1 MADETVRK
9 WGRINYVEPT
19 NFFERMEGTR
29 EDAINFPYEDYN
41 MAVDL
46 SIRIAD
52 RYSCGWG
59 KETGEGRVLNYS
71 TNTGTISFLG
81 GTRGYSSTDNEDDS
95 YLTTNYTDVSM
106 TSPGSNTSECLGIES
121 ISITYKS
128 WFYPQ
133 VVIKFVDVRGATVM
147 LPAESGYYNP
157 NDNGNGQSIYKS
169 LFTFPYPIFTLKVK
183 GFYGKGVTYQLAVE
197 KIQMDLDSATGNF
210 NITVSF
216 IGYVFGIYADMP
228 MTYLA
233 VAPYTEEG
241 MKYWRNKVESGTF
254 SFRDSAGNV
263 QCGMMTIPE
272 LRLKLAQ
279 AATSEESVSVAS
291 EGERV
296 RKNLD
301 EQVDKTQ
308 ALIDNWP
315 LSGWYEPSGCPFMY
329 KIERSPAALDDFR
342 TTVSGYV
349 GNVSG
354 YDHTYGTMYLN
365 SMEPLVRYAEKK
377 SDVNNV
383 YFVKDENGTFVPKE
397 DKPLFEQSNM
407 RKYDSYIK
415 PYQNVLSYI
424 TESVKDGQFFYV
436 YVFLK
441 FSSGLN
447 MGSVIKRLKDKIDA
461 INDSKTAQEMAY
473 REKQDAAI
481 EKALGFRPSVKNI
494 YDMVFAHM
502 DTFMHVFYTMTK
514 AIKDQLD
521 GTNGAQKMYRSKA
534 YYRISDGET
543 DTEDEKVTVNGA
555 ETVNTN
561 ERSGYLPPFAAYYKE
576 ESVSEKN
583 RSEGE
588 NKKVLRW
595 PGELTNGTDLKEV
608 NFVTDLLG
616 AAELYG
622 DKAGDVGRII
632 ASMSSGTTGG
642 NGAGQGGA
650 PSADI
655 SEMIPLTTFDF
666 IYKDRLPNPY
676 DGVKSRVFRNEDG
689 IEGEILGIFALR
701 AYYYLCTND
710 KNKTK
715 EARGFGILEALN
727 LFKSVGDRYSDSFIK
742 FIRKYADG
750 ANRRDERTDFINA
763 ITGTKGD
770 HAWTDASAVN
780 LKPNLFKKEY
790 DGLWYSYHVTD
801 LKDGVCCQ
809 MYPMHFTDF
818 KSLKGR
824 YAEGTESLLKDSS
837 FLNVM
842 NVEDAYRI
850 YPDIADSFFVYE
862 TRDYIKD
869 VFNSL
874 ETEINE
880 AKNYLEEHKDEYGSR
895 SGSEYGE
902 VRKSNKT
909 LKHYEN
915 NIAESFGE
923 KAYGTGIVVDS
934 EGNNVAPKRVRE
946 IISEGTDE
954 DIDGLYVKF
963 PSLVDEDKGESVFE
977 TPIYM
982 AQTDI
987 RSKAFLFLQSV
998 PVKGEGE
1005 RGGIDSENANG
1016 VSLKVRLLREG
1027 SYYWRMEESAN
1038 DPTGDVIRYPEK
1050 HIASYKHPAM
1060 DETFMGA
1067 KKERNYETINMIAAD
1082 DGKREYI
1089 KWREPE
1095 GTTPSRRRV
1104 LRDYFEK
1111 WATSTDERSGFAA
1124 NEARLRNEELYSK
1137 DPAWWQREEKAD
1149 ESTRTMAK
1157 GLDIKWLAADNER
1170 QTFQAV
1176 EARKL
1181 QVFLRDLFF
1190 SIYTTLEI
1198 YDGIYHTDVGS
1209 GYVSMS
1215 CPEST
1220 MRDAFNGFMSELNA
1234 IYGRTV
1240 KDLEKNPEEYDRK
1253 AGQKAAMNPFK
1264 NTDLRLSTYLT
1275 LKSLYDKWLCSPHN
1289 GAENTWRL
1297 SRTSN
1302 SDMGY
1307 SSTNALTESPAGRS
1321 DFDNFI
1327 YVDTFYHDIG
1337 YKLLVN
1343 ITKVSSWLS
1352 SCLPTSNTESSEG
1365 LMQYTGRTVFEFL
1378 TEVAQDL
1385 GATLMALPSRFGL
1398 YRVDDIEKMFTPV
1411 SINDSWD
1418 EDTSSFIFM
1427 YSYKPSEHLG
1437 DYNSRSCDMN
1447 GWSPNGDGLDLTD
1460 EELMGE
1466 MFRDDGYTVPSFAVT
1481 FAKQNQS
1488 IFKNIT
1494 LNTENAGVTEA
1505 GLAATFNIAAKASES
1520 PRESTLYGQD
1530 LYRVFSQYA
1539 YQCGVDT
1546 MGNMQITPLMYFQLN
1561 NVPMWR
1567 GAYMIKSVSHTIS
1580 AGNIQTHFDGLRMS
1594 RYAVPVADGAVI
1606 TVKDTGERGGTD
1618 SAGAETGYSSAAWSA
1633 AGAEADTQANNK
1645 IALSDRID
1653 FSESNITPSKPIIA
1667 LTPAHGPKTSKW
1679 REYEWSQKV
1688 VDRIAAILREYRFSD
1703 GTSYADNIQI
1713 CNVGGK
1719 HTSRS
1724 GYSMYQTRQL
1734 ISRYGSRQVISVV
1747 PHWNAG
1753 SGQYHMVMVNKASSG
1768 SRSDSMKLA
1777 ECLRG
1782 EFEAVKNNRTN
1793 FSKIPEGM
1801 LNGECKIEPLG
1812 EKNTDG
1818 APQLNCACVLTEN
1831 WFVDYPEGCKWDS
1844 ESYGKT
1850 GADGRY
1856 LTGRGWL
1863 SDSYEGIEV
1872 IARAHAQ
1879 GIRRYIETLS

>member
-19 NFFERMEGTR
+19 NFFDRMEGTR

-59 KETGEGRVLNYS
+59 EETGEGRELNYS

-81 GTRGYSSTDNEDDS
+81 GTRGYSSTDNKDDS

-106 TSPGSNTSECLGIES
+106 TSPGNNTSECLGIES

-133 VVIKFVDVRGATVM
+133 VVVKFVDVRGATVM
-147 LPAESGYYNP
+147 QPAESGYYNP
-157 NDNGNGQSIYKS
+157 NDNGNGRSLYKS

-197 KIQMDLDSATGNF
+197 KIQMDLDSTTGNF

-241 MKYWRNKVESGTF
+241 MKYWRNNVENGSFT
-254 SFRDSAGNV
+254 FRDSAGNV

-301 EQVDKTQ
+301 EQIGKTQ

-315 LSGWYEPSGCPFMY
+315 LSGWYEPSGCPFLY
-329 KIERSPAALDDFR
+329 RIERSPDVLDDFR

-354 YDHTYGTMYLN
+354 YDRTYGTLYLN
-365 SMEPLVRYAEKK
+365 DMEPLVRYAEKK
-377 SDVNNV
+377 SDVRSV
-383 YFVKDENGTFVPKE
+383 YFVKDENGVFVPKE
-397 DKPLFEQSNM
+397 DRPMLEMSNM
-407 RKYDSYIK
+407 RKYENYIK
-415 PYQNVLSYI
+415 PYQAALSYI
-424 TESVKDGQFFYV
+424 AESVKGGQFFYV
-436 YVFLK
+436 YVFPK
-441 FSSGLN
+441 FSSDLV
-447 MGSVIKRLKDKIDA
+447 MGSVIGRLENKITS
-461 INDSKTAQEMAY
+461 ITDSKTEQEKAY
-473 REKQDAAI
+473 REMQDAAI

-494 YDMVFAHM
+494 YDLVFAHM

-521 GTNGAQKMYRSKA
+521 GTNGAQKMYRSKT

-543 DTEDEKVTVNGA
+543 DTENETVMVNGA
-555 ETVNTN
+555 ETANAN
-561 ERSGYLPPFAAYYKE
+561 ERSGYLPPFAAFYKE

-622 DKAGDVGRII
+622 DKAGDVERII
-632 ASMSSGTTGG
+632 ASMSSETTGG

-655 SEMIPLTTFDF
+655 SGMIPLTTFDF
-666 IYKDRLPNPY
+666 VYKDRVPNPY
-676 DGVKSRVFRNEDG
+676 DGVKSRIFKNEDG

-701 AYYYLCTND
+701 AYYYLCAND
-710 KNKTK
+710 RNNSK
-715 EARGFGILEALN
+715 EARGFGILEAIN
-727 LFKSVGDRYSDSFIK
+727 LFKSVGDRYSDSFVK

-770 HAWTDASAVN
+770 YAWTDASAVN
-780 LKPNLFKKEY
+780 LRPNLFRKEY
-790 DGLWYSYHVTD
+790 DGIRYDYHVTD
-801 LKDGVCCQ
+801 IRDGVRCQ
-809 MYPMHFTDF
+809 MYPMRFTDF
-818 KSLKGR
+818 KSLRGK
-824 YAEGTESLLKDSS
+824 YAEGTESLLKDPS

-842 NVEDAYRI
+842 DVEGAYGI
-850 YPDIADSFFVYE
+850 YPEIAETFFLYE

-874 ETEINE
+874 ETEVNE
-880 AKNYLEEHKDEYGSR
+880 AKNYLETHKDEYGSR

-902 VRKSNKT
+902 VRKTNKT

-915 NIAESFGE
+915 NIAESFDE
-923 KAYGTGIVVDS
+923 KAYGAGIVVDS
-934 EGNNVAPKRVRE
+934 DGSNVSPKRVRK

-954 DIDGLYVKF
+954 DIEGLYVKF

-987 RSKAFLFLQSV
+987 RCKAFLFLQSV
-998 PVKGEGE
+998 PVKGEGD
-1005 RGGIDSENANG
+1005 RGGIDSENTNG
-1016 VSLKVRLLREG
+1016 VSLKARLLREG
-1027 SYYWRMEESAN
+1027 SYYWRMEESPS
-1038 DPTGDVIRYPEK
+1038 DGDVIRYPES
-1050 HIASYKHPAM
+1050 HIASYKHPKL

-1067 KKERNYETINMIAAD
+1067 KKERGYETINMIDSD

-1089 KWREPE
+1089 KWKEPE

-1104 LRDYFEK
+1104 LREYFEK
-1111 WATSTDERSGFAA
+1111 WATSTDERKGFAA
-1124 NEARLRNEELYSK
+1124 NEARLRNEALYSK
-1137 DPAWWQREEKAD
+1137 DPAWYQREEKAD
-1149 ESTRTMAK
+1149 ESTRTLAK
-1157 GLDIKWLAADNER
+1157 GLDIRWLAGDNEL

-1190 SIYTTLEI
+1190 GINTTLDV
-1198 YDGIYHTDVGS
+1198 YDGIYHTDTSS
-1209 GYVSMS
+1209 GYVSLS
-1215 CPEST
+1215 CPESS
-1220 MRDAFNGFMSELNA
+1220 MRNAFNGFMSELSA

-1240 KDLEKNPEEYDRK
+1240 KDLEKNPGEYDRK
-1253 AGQKAAMNPFK
+1253 AGQKAATNPFK
-1264 NTDLRLSTYLT
+1264 NTDLRLSAYLT

-1297 SRTSN
+1297 SRNSN

-1307 SSTNALTESPAGRS
+1307 SGTNALTESIAGRS

-1437 DYNSRSCDMN
+1437 DYESQSCDMN

-1606 TVKDTGERGGTD
+1606 TTKDTGDRAGEDTVSTETMMPIVAGGTG
-1618 SAGAETGYSSAAWSA
+1618 SNGIGNVP
-1633 AGAEADTQANNK
+1633 ANPAY
-1645 IALSDRID
+1645 ALSDRIN
-1653 FSESNITPSKPIIA
+1653 FSESNITPKKPIIA
-1667 LTPAHGPKTSKW
+1667 LTPAHGPKTSK
-1679 REYEWSQKV
+1679 RSEYYWSQEV
-1688 VDRIAAILREYRFSD
+1688 VKQIAAILSEYRFSD

-1724 GYSMYQTRQL
+1724 GYSMFQTKEL
-1734 ISRYGSRQVISVV
+1734 IMRYGSDRVLSVV
-1747 PHWNAG
+1747 PHWNGGA
-1753 SGQYHMVMVNKASSG
+1753 GQYHMVMVNKASLG
-1768 SRSDSMKLA
+1768 TRSDSMRLA
-1777 ECLRG
+1777 ECMRG
-1782 EFEAVKNNRTN
+1782 EFEAVRNMRGQFTKL
-1793 FSKIPEGM
+1793 PEGM
-1801 LNGECKIEPLG
+1801 LNGDCRITPLG

-1831 WFVDYPEGCKWDS
+1831 WFADYPSGSRWDS
-1844 ESYGKT
+1844 EDEKIYG
-1850 GADGRY
+1850 GFGGDGRY

-1863 SDSYEGIEV
+1863 SDEGIEV

-1879 GIRRYIETLS
+1879 GIRRYIETLP

>member
-1 MADETVRK
+1 MADEKVRK

-59 KETGEGRVLNYS
+59 KETGGEQVLNYS

-133 VVIKFVDVRGATVM
+133 VVVKFVDVRGATVM
-147 LPAESGYYNP
+147 QPAESGYYNP
-157 NDNGNGQSIYKS
+157 NDNGNGRTLYKS

-197 KIQMDLDSATGNF
+197 KIQMDLDSTTGNF

-241 MKYWRNKVESGTF
+241 MKYWRNNVENGSFT
-254 SFRDSAGNV
+254 FRDSAGNV

-279 AATSEESVSVAS
+279 AATSEEAVSVAS

-301 EQVDKTQ
+301 EQVEKTQ

-329 KIERSPAALDDFR
+329 KIERSPAVYDDFR

-354 YDHTYGTMYLN
+354 YDRTYGTMYLS
-365 SMEPLVRYAEKK
+365 SMEPLVRYADKK
-377 SDVNNV
+377 SDIKNV
-383 YFVKDENGTFVPKE
+383 YFVKDENGTFVPKD
-397 DKPLFEQSNM
+397 DKPWVGMGNIDYYNL
-407 RKYDSYIK
+407 YIK
-415 PYQNVLSYI
+415 TYQSVLSYI
-424 TESVKDGQFFYV
+424 AETVRDGQFFYV
-436 YVFLK
+436 YVFPK
-441 FSSGLN
+441 FSADLN
-447 MGSVIKRLKDKIDA
+447 MGSVIGRLEDKINTISDT
-461 INDSKTAQEMAY
+461 KTTQERAY
-473 REKQDAAI
+473 REMQDAAI

-494 YDMVFAHM
+494 YDLVFAHM

-514 AIKDQLD
+514 GIKDQLD
-521 GTNGAQKMYRSKA
+521 GTNGAQKMYRSKT

-543 DTEDEKVTVNGA
+543 DTENEKVIVNGA
-555 ETVNTN
+555 ETVNIN
-561 ERSGYLPPFAAYYKE
+561 ERSGYLPPFAAFYKE

-622 DKAGDVGRII
+622 DRAGIVERII
-632 ASMSSGTTGG
+632 KSMSSGTTGG
-642 NGAGQGGA
+642 NGAGPGGA

-655 SEMIPLTTFDF
+655 TGMIPLTTFDF

-676 DGVKSRVFRNEDG
+676 DGVKLRIFKNEDG

-701 AYYYLCTND
+701 AYYYLCTNER
-710 KNKTK
+710 NNSK
-715 EARGFGILEALN
+715 EARGFGILEAIN

-750 ANRRDERTDFINA
+750 SNRGDERTDFINA
-763 ITGTKGD
+763 ITGTKGNY
-770 HAWTDASAVN
+770 AWTDTSAVN
-780 LKPNLFKKEY
+780 LKPNLFINVNG
-790 DGLWYSYHVTD
+790 GLMYCYHVMD
-801 LKDGVCCQ
+801 IRNKVRCV
-809 MYPMHFTDF
+809 MYPLHFTDF
-818 KSLKGR
+818 KSLRGK
-824 YAEGTESLLKDSS
+824 YAEGTESLLKDPS

-842 NVEDAYRI
+842 DVEDAYGI
-850 YPDIADSFFVYE
+850 YPEIAQTFFLYDS
-862 TRDYIKD
+862 RDYIKD

-874 ETEINE
+874 ETEVNE
-880 AKNYLEEHKDEYGSR
+880 AKNYLETHKDEYGSR

-902 VRKSNKT
+902 VRKTNKT

-915 NIAESFGE
+915 NITESFDE

-934 EGNNVAPKRVRE
+934 DGSNVSPKRVRE

-954 DIDGLYVKF
+954 DIRGLYVKF
-963 PSLVDEDKGESVFE
+963 PSMVDEDKGESVFE

-987 RSKAFLFLQSV
+987 RAKAFLFLQSV
-998 PVKGEGE
+998 PVKGEGD
-1005 RGGIDSENANG
+1005 RGGIDSKSTNG
-1016 VSLKVRLLREG
+1016 VSLKARLLREG
-1027 SYYWRMEESAN
+1027 SYYWRREESAN
-1038 DPTGDVIRYPEK
+1038 DPTGDVIRYPER

-1067 KKERNYETINMIAAD
+1067 KKGRNYETINMISATD
-1082 DGKREYI
+1082 RKREYI
-1089 KWREPE
+1089 KWKEPD

-1104 LRDYFEK
+1104 LREYFER
-1111 WATSTDERSGFAA
+1111 WATGTDDKSGFAA
-1124 NEARLRNEELYSK
+1124 NEARLRNEQLYSK
-1137 DPAWWQREEKAD
+1137 DPAWYQREERAD
-1149 ESTRTMAK
+1149 ESTRTLAK
-1157 GLDIKWLAADNER
+1157 GLDIRGLAGDNEL

-1181 QVFLRDLFF
+1181 QEFLRDLFF
-1190 SIYTTLEI
+1190 SIYTTLDV
-1198 YDGIYHTDVGS
+1198 YDGIYVTDMGT
-1209 GYVSMS
+1209 GYEYLS
-1215 CPEST
+1215 CPESS

-1240 KDLEKNPEEYDRK
+1240 KDLEQKPEEYDRK
-1253 AGQKAAMNPFK
+1253 AGQKAAANPFK

-1297 SRTSN
+1297 SRISN
-1302 SDMGY
+1302 SDLGY
-1307 SSTNALTESPAGRS
+1307 SGTNSLTESIAGRS

-1437 DYNSRSCDMN
+1437 DYESQSCDMN

-1606 TVKDTGERGGTD
+1606 TVKDTGDRGGSGSGGTGASP
-1618 SAGAETGYSSAAWSA
+1618 SAGAWGVSETGS
-1633 AGAEADTQANNK
+1633 DTLANPEF
-1645 IALSDRID
+1645 ALSDRID
-1653 FSESNITPSKPIIA
+1653 FSESNITPTKPIIA
-1667 LTPAHGPKTSKW
+1667 LTPAHGPKTSKR
-1679 REYEWSQKV
+1679 REYYWSQSV
-1688 VDRIAAILREYRFSD
+1688 VSKIAAILREYRFSD

-1719 HTSRS
+1719 HTSSS
-1724 GYSMYQTRQL
+1724 GYSMFQTKQL
-1734 ISRYGSRQVISVV
+1734 INRYGSRQVISVV

-1753 SGQYHMVMVNKASSG
+1753 HGQYHMVMVNKASLG
-1768 SRSDSMKLA
+1768 TRSDSMKLA
-1777 ECLRG
+1777 ECIRG
-1782 EFEAVKNNRTN
+1782 EFEAVRNRRTE
-1793 FSKIPEGM
+1793 FSEPPVGM
-1801 LNGECKIEPLG
+1801 LDGDCRITPLG

-1831 WFVDYPEGCKWDS
+1831 WFVDYPYGCNWDS
-1844 ESYGKT
+1844 DGTYDSLG
-1850 GADGRY
+1850 GDGRF

-1863 SDSYEGIEV
+1863 SSEEGIEA
-1872 IARAHAQ
+1872 IAQAHAQ